1 MFFVCMCVCICVHVC
16 MYVWC
21 VCVCVCVCG
30 VCVWC
35 VCGVCV
41 SMKREHPGDNNHQET
56 WWRARQCQQQGPD
69 DRQVF

>member
-1 MFFVCMCVCICVHVC
+1 MFFCVYVCVYVCACLHVC
-16 MYVWC
+16 V
-21 VCVCVCVCG
+21 VCVCG

-41 SMKREHPGDNNHQET
+41 SMKREHPSDNNHQET

>member
-1 MFFVCMCVCICVHVC
+1 MCVFFCVYVCVYVCACLHICV
-16 MYVWC
+16 
-21 VCVCVCVCG
+21 VCVCVCV

-41 SMKREHPGDNNHQET
+41 SMKREYPGDNNHQDT
-56 WWRARQCQQQGPD
+56 WWMARQCQQQGPD